1 LLLRI
6 ENLPTDGQQK
16 KLNGTSMQTLVNTQS
31 ARGFRLLPCHSIG
44 PGLLCFI
51 SLTSPR
57 RGLNIPAL
65 MDSSDKFAGPTL
77 GRLRLLLVLL
87 ALLLLMPISIAQT
100 TTSGGLAGVVTDP
113 SNAVIPNADVEIK
126 DNAKGTNQAT
136 KTDREG
142 VYRFFFLA
150 PERYT
155 LTVSHAGFRGES
167 HDVNVLLG
175 SPGTLNI
182 TLELAG
188 GRATVKVTDEM
199 PLLQGENGDVSTT
212 VNLLQISQVPNPGN
226 DLTYIAQ
233 TAPGA
238 IMNTDTIGVG
248 YLGNFSILGMPGS
261 ANLFTLNGMNDNNI
275 QGNTNN
281 SGALG
286 IMLGQN
292 EVQEATIVSNGY
304 SGQFGGVA
312 GAGVNYLTKS
322 GGNAFH
328 GNAQYYWN
336 GSALNANN
344 WIYNATQVPRPFD
357 IAHQWAASLGG
368 PIKKDKLFFFFDT
381 EGMRVILPFGFQVV
395 LPSAKF
401 ESETL
406 RNIDLIFGSI
416 SPPHRFYEQ
425 MFSLYNN
432 TPGASAATSGASKQ
446 DPWGCN
452 GLQDPNDPNLGTTE
466 ACAVYFGKNVDS
478 PSSQSLVSGRVDWN
492 VGASNRIFL
501 LVQYDHGQRATYVDP
516 ISPLFNAYTHQ
527 PWWQGQF
534 SETHTIGS
542 TAANQFLLAGTYIN
556 QVSSVAN
563 SAQTHAAF
571 PTVLN
576 WSNSGTPF
584 TALGGLDNLYASPG
598 GSRTTQFQIS
608 DDFVKTRGKYKFA
621 FGANFVRTY
630 LTGYGY
636 NFDGTGL
643 LLPQTINAFF
653 YGGVSPSNPS
663 KDFTAL
669 HQSYPAATWNRFAF
683 YSLGMY
689 GQEEWR
695 VRSNLTLTFA
705 LRADHQSN
713 PVCESRCFA
722 RLSGPFDAISHNPD
736 QPYDQAILAD
746 QKQAFLHTD
755 SIAWSPRFSFAWQ
768 PLGVSHNT
776 VIRGGGGIFYD
787 PVPGALGTGLAYNS
801 PLFNYFS
808 LKGYNLTP
816 DENNSLFQNANN
828 SNKAFKKGFTAGQ
841 NLAQI
846 QNTDPNFTP
855 PSFQTPTNTTHSPQ
869 YQKWSLQA
877 QQSFGPS
884 TSLTIGY
891 FGNHGIHELFYNPNA
906 NAFGFGSFPKTECT
920 SSPVPPCADARFGQ
934 VTQYE
939 TNAISNYNGMVVS
952 FEQRFT
958 RWGSGIFQANYTYGH
973 ALDEVS
979 NGGIGAFTYG
989 SSLSPQDANNLRGSY
1004 GAADY
1009 DARHSFNANYVWEVP
1024 VKEALGAHGSDYLL
1038 KGWQLSGTVIARTGF
1053 PYTAIDYAEAGNLIN
1068 NNFFGTIYSVP
1079 VAPLGPAGPCGKGA
1093 ANPSSPVRCQPP
1105 QVLNDGITPNPNARF
1120 VRTGCETG
1128 FNTGTLGPSG
1138 SCTGG
1143 TAVSFAQGRNRFRGP
1158 SYFNVDFAVMKNTKI
1173 PYWENGVLSIGFQFF
1188 NLFNHANFG
1197 TPDNWSSDST
1207 FGQILYQEQVPTSIL
1222 GSGLNA
1228 NVSGRMIQVRAQL
1241 QF

>member
-1 LLLRI
+1 MVFFDQIAAPTVGRVLL
-6 ENLPTDGQQK
+6 D
-16 KLNGTSMQTLVNTQS
+16 V
-31 ARGFRLLPCHSIG
+31 
-44 PGLLCFI
+44 
-51 SLTSPR
+51 
-57 RGLNIPAL
+57 
-65 MDSSDKFAGPTL
+65 L
-77 GRLRLLLVLL
+77 GLLLVL
-87 ALLLLMPISIAQT
+87 PISNLSLAQT
-100 TTSGGLAGVVTDP
+100 TTSGGLAGVVSDP
-113 SNAVIPNADVEIK
+113 SHAVVPDALVEIRG
-126 DNAKGTNQAT
+126 NSKGTLQSAR
-136 KTDREG
+136 TDREG
-142 VYRFFFLA
+142 VYRFFFLS
-150 PERYT
+150 PGSYT
-155 LTVSHAGFRGES
+155 LVVSHAGFRLES
-167 HDVNVLLG
+167 HEVDVLLG
-175 SPGTLNI
+175 PPGTLNI
-182 TLELAG
+182 TLEISG
-188 GRATVKVTDEM
+188 GSATVKVTDEM
-199 PLLQGENGDVSTT
+199 PLLQAENGDASTT
-212 VNLLQISQVPNPGN
+212 MNSLQISQVPNPGN
-226 DLTYIAQ
+226 DLTYLAQ

-238 IMNTDTIGVG
+238 IMNTDTISVG
-248 YLGNFSILGMPGS
+248 YIGNFSILGMPGS
-261 ANLFTLNGMNDNNI
+261 ANLFTVNGMNDNNI

-286 IMLGQN
+286 MMLGQN

-304 SGQFGGVA
+304 SAQFGGAA
-312 GAGVNYLTKS
+312 GATVNYVTKS

-328 GNAQYYWN
+328 GNAAYYWN
-336 GSALNANN
+336 GSVLNAND
-344 WIYNATQVPRPFD
+344 WIDNAQGNPRPFD
-357 IAHQWAASLGG
+357 ISNQWAGSLGG
-368 PIKKDKLFFFFDT
+368 PIVRDRVFFFFDT
-381 EGMRVILPFGFQVV
+381 EGMRLVLPFSNFVILPSQ
-395 LPSAKF
+395 KF
-401 ESETL
+401 ESATMA
-406 RNIDLIFGSI
+406 NVDSIFGPKSA
-416 SPPHRFYEQ
+416 HNFYRQ
-425 MFSLYNN
+425 IFDLYNS
-432 TPGASAATSGASKQ
+432 TPGASAATPGNFGDSL
-446 DPWGCN
+446 GCN
-452 GLQDPNDPNLGTTE
+452 GWQGPGGLGTTD
-466 ACAVYFGKNVDS
+466 ACAVHFFENLYR
-478 PSSQSLVSGRVDWN
+478 PSSESIVSGRVDWN
-492 VGASNRIFL
+492 IGANDRAFL
-501 LVQYDHGQRATYVDP
+501 LVQYDHGNRAAYVDP
-516 ISPLFNAYTHQ
+516 INSVFDAYTHQ
-527 PWWQGQF
+527 PWWQGQL
-534 SETHTIGS
+534 SETRTIGPS
-542 TAANQFLLAGTYIN
+542 AANQFLLAGTYIN

-563 SAQTHAAF
+563 STQTQAAF

-576 WSNSGTPF
+576 WSNARTPF
-584 TALGGLDNLYASPG
+584 TALGGLDYLYASPG

-608 DDFVKTRGKYKFA
+608 DDLVKTRGKNKFG

-636 NFDGTGL
+636 NFSGTGQL
-643 LLPQTINAFF
+643 FPQTINAFF
-653 YGGVSPSNPS
+653 YGGVNPSNPS
-663 KDFTAL
+663 VDFTAL

-695 VRSNLTLTFA
+695 ARSNLTLTFA

-736 QPYDQAILAD
+736 QPYDQAILVN

-768 PLGVSHNT
+768 PLGVSQNT
-776 VIRGGGGIFYD
+776 VIRGGAGIFYD

-816 DENNSLFQNANN
+816 DENNSLFQNAKN
-828 SNKAFKKGFTAGQ
+828 SNKAFSEGFASSQ

-846 QNTDPNFTP
+846 QKTDPNFTP

-877 QQSFGPS
+877 QRSFGPS
-884 TSLTIGY
+884 TSLTISY
-891 FGNHGIHELFYNPNA
+891 FGNHGIHELFYNPNS
-906 NAFGFGSFPKTECT
+906 NAFGFGSFPKTECG

-958 RWGSGIFQANYTYGH
+958 RSGSGIFQANYTYGH

-1024 VKEALGAHGSDYLL
+1024 VKEALGGHGSDYLV

-1053 PYTAIDYAEAGNLIN
+1053 PYTAIDFAETGNLIN

-1093 ANPSSPVRCQPP
+1093 ANPSSPVRCQAP

-1120 VRTGCETG
+1120 VQTGCETG

-1138 SCTGG
+1138 SCIGG
-1143 TAVSFAQGRNRFRGP
+1143 PALSFAQGRNLFRGP
-1158 SYFNVDFAVMKNTKI
+1158 SYFNTDFAVMKNTKI

-1207 FGQILYQEQVPTSIL
+1207 FGQIFYQEQVPTSIL